1 MRNRESNRWCTHG
14 ATLVASLGLLPSC
27 KAKQMEELPASTTHL
42 AAEQNSA
49 AALPAA
55 APGAAGNTGLP
66 PAPGAPGERPSLQQN
81 MGRGF
86 QGKLAL
92 HLSHSSGAQQQL
104 RFLSLGNTA
113 RLQVDSL
120 DQPQPSAHPMHLDVL
135 FWGEQLSV
143 LNHEQRTARTLSLQ
157 QIRPSEEPETAVEL
171 KNTSERSSIQGVLC
185 EAVSLQQ
192 GPVHVDACAGGLPGE
207 FDVDKF
213 EAATGVDVPAWAETL
228 LKKQLLPLR
237 ATARDAQGHELYRL
251 ELTEYSAG
259 PVDRDLLVVPTGYRQ
274 IAATSAA
281 APSAPSAPS
290 EPPSSAG
297 GRVAGTRAA
306 GGQP

>member
-1 MRNRESNRWCTHG
+1 MRNLESHRRFSRG
-14 ATLVASLGLLPSC
+14 ATLLAIASTLPAC
-27 KAKQMEELPASTTHL
+27 KAKQLEELPASTTHL

-49 AALPAA
+49 AAP
-55 APGAAGNTGLP
+55 PGAAAGAAGSAALP
-66 PAPGAPGERPSLQQN
+66 PAAGATGERPSLQQN

-92 HLSHSSGAQQQL
+92 ALSKSGGAQEQL

-113 RLQVDSL
+113 RLQIDASG
-120 DQPQPSAHPMHLDVL
+120 QAQAGPPPRHLDVL
-135 FWGEQLSV
+135 FWGEQLS
-143 LNHEQRTARTLSLQ
+143 LLDHEQRTARTLSLQ
-157 QIRPSEEPETAVEL
+157 QIRPSEEPEAHVEL
-171 KNTSERSSIQGVLC
+171 RKTGERSSIQGVIC
-185 EAVSLQQ
+185 EAVSLQD

-213 EAATGVDVPAWAETL
+213 EAATGLDVPAWAETL
-228 LKKQLLPLR
+228 LKQQLLPLR
-237 ATARDAQGHELYRL
+237 ALARDEHGRELYRL

-259 PVDRDLLVVPTGYRQ
+259 PVDRELLSVPANYRP
-274 IAATSAA
+274 IAANGAA
-281 APSAPSAPS
+281 APPAPPH
-290 EPPSSAG
+290 PPGSAG

>member
-1 MRNRESNRWCTHG
+1 MRNLESRRWFTHG
-14 ATLVASLGLLPSC
+14 ATLVALGSILPAC

-49 AALPAA
+49 AAS
-55 APGAAGNTGLP
+55 PGAGGASSAGLA
-66 PAPGAPGERPSLQQN
+66 PAPGAPGERPSLQNN

-92 HLSHSSGAQQQL
+92 RLTNSDGSQEQM

-113 RLQVDSL
+113 RLQVDAL
-120 DQPQPSAHPMHLDVL
+120 EQARPAAHPMHLDVL
-135 FWGEQLSV
+135 FWGEQVSL
-143 LNHEQRTARTLSLQ
+143 LDNEQRTARTLPLQ
-157 QIRPSEEPETAVEL
+157 QIRPTEEAEAPVEL
-171 KNTSERSSIQGVLC
+171 KKSGERGTLQGVVC

-192 GPVHVDACAGGLPGE
+192 GPMHVDACVSGLPGE
-207 FDVDKF
+207 FEVDKF

-228 LKKQLLPLR
+228 LKQQLLPLR
-237 ATARDAQGHELYRL
+237 ATARDEHGRELYRL

-259 PVDRDLLVVPTGYRQ
+259 PVDRDLLSVPANYRQ
-274 IAATSAA
+274 IAAT
-281 APSAPSAPS
+281 
-290 EPPSSAG
+290 
-297 GRVAGTRAA
+297 